1 MAINFLDN
9 VQFNQNQLLGARL
22 ENVTSDPT
30 SASGGDIIFNSTTG
44 KFKYYDGT
52 NPFNASGWIDP
63 ALGGVSGSGTIGTIP
78 IFVTNTTTLGDSNLT
93 VSGTG
98 GSATLDIGYPFT
110 VLKTLHVQGDLKDV
124 NDQTGTTGQLLS
136 SLGSGNGIDWIDAP
150 VSYTKWVLT
159 GDTGSQDIEDG
170 NTVLVAGGTN
180 ITTEATA
187 TDTITIN
194 ASTYTIAASQASV
207 VGHDSQVLLTCNP
220 GTNSDFYLDGTA
232 NEVEVS
238 PAGIG
243 TNAINIGLPTNVTIS
258 GDLTVSG
265 GDITLGGTGRIQGV
279 DTVTASTDAASKAYV
294 DSSVAGG
301 LNVKGGFNAATG
313 AIATGGN
320 LTVGASRV
328 AIAIGDYYIVT
339 TSGNFFG
346 NASTPLTPGDSVL
359 VQTAAATGASTIND
373 FAVIQSDTD
382 LATLTTIGIGN
393 VNSNATANRKGLSLS
408 YSGGTATVGLAIG
421 SLPNS
426 GAVSTLDPQNIEFA
440 LYNDD
445 SSANERI
452 TLQQIQQGIS
462 ASASGVISGA
472 SNTITHNLGTRNII
486 VQLYDTSTYDTV
498 YGSVSRPTT
507 NTATIGFSSTPT
519 NSIRWMAYNVDV
531 QGV

>member
-1 MAINFLDN
+1 MPINFLDN

-22 ENVTSDPT
+22 QVETADANVTSPV
-30 SASGGDIIFNSTTG
+30 SGQIIYNSTSN
-44 KFKYYDGT
+44 KFKYYNGT
-52 NPFNASGWIDP
+52 DWVEPGAF
-63 ALGGVSGSGTIGTIP
+63 VSW
-78 IFVTNTTTLGDSNLT
+78 TL
-93 VSGTG
+93 
-98 GSATLDIGYPFT
+98 
-110 VLKTLHVQGDLKDV
+110 QGDV
-124 NDQTGTTGQLLS
+124 
-136 SLGSGNGIDWIDAP
+136 GSNQVI
-150 VSYTKWVLT
+150 TN
-159 GDTGSQDIEDG
+159 G
-170 NTVLVAGGTN
+170 NTVDIAGGTLIN
-180 ITTEATA
+180 TVANATDTLTINHDSVSRTDGGSSVTLTSGGTFTA
-187 TDTITIN
+187 TDGVTSTAQGHITGITTKTYTLPSSATYLLDARALAAN
-194 ASTYTIAASQASV
+194 SVALDLDASTGTDSTVAFTTASDNNVAIVRSSATQ
-207 VGHDSQVLLTCNP
+207 
-220 GTNSDFYLDGTA
+220 
-232 NEVEVS
+232 
-238 PAGIG
+238 
-243 TNAINIGLPTNVTIS
+243 INIGLQNS
-258 GDLTVSG
+258 
-265 GDITLGGTGRIQGV
+265 ITLSGNLTAVNVNTSGNVNANGDVDAGTLQVQGEATFN
-279 DTVTASTDAASKAYV
+279 DDASMEGNKITSLANPSASSDAANKAYV

-301 LNVKGGFNAATG
+301 LTVKGGFNAATG

-346 NASTPLTPGDSVL
+346 QSSTPLTPGDSVL
-359 VQTAAATGASTIND
+359 VQTAAAAGTSTINN

-382 LATLTTIGIGN
+382 LATLTTVGIGN

-445 SSANERI
+445 SGANERI

>member
-1 MAINFLDN
+1 MPINFLDN

-22 ENVTSDPT
+22 QVETADANVTSPVSGQIIYNSTSNKFKYFNGTDWVEPGAFVSWT
-30 SASGGDIIFNSTTG
+30 LQGDVGSNQVITNGNTVDIAGGTLINTVASATDTLTINHDSVSRTDGGLNVTLTSGGTFTATDGVTSTAQGHITGITTKTYTLPSSATYLLDARGLAANSVALDLDASTGTDSTVAFTTASDNNVAISRFSATQIKIGLQNSISLTGEIETETLVVQGTSGFNGDASMEGNKVTNLASPSASG
-44 KFKYYDGT
+44 
-52 NPFNASGWIDP
+52 
-63 ALGGVSGSGTIGTIP
+63 
-78 IFVTNTTTLGDSNLT
+78 
-93 VSGTG
+93 
-98 GSATLDIGYPFT
+98 
-110 VLKTLHVQGDLKDV
+110 
-124 NDQTGTTGQLLS
+124 
-136 SLGSGNGIDWIDAP
+136 
-150 VSYTKWVLT
+150 
-159 GDTGSQDIEDG
+159 
-170 NTVLVAGGTN
+170 
-180 ITTEATA
+180 
-187 TDTITIN
+187 
-194 ASTYTIAASQASV
+194 
-207 VGHDSQVLLTCNP
+207 
-220 GTNSDFYLDGTA
+220 
-232 NEVEVS
+232 
-238 PAGIG
+238 
-243 TNAINIGLPTNVTIS
+243 
-258 GDLTVSG
+258 
-265 GDITLGGTGRIQGV
+265 
-279 DTVTASTDAASKAYV
+279 DAANKAYV

-313 AIATGGN
+313 VIATGGN

-328 AIAIGDYYIVT
+328 AIAVGDYYIVT

-359 VQTAAATGASTIND
+359 VQTAASAGTSTINN

-382 LATLTTIGIGN
+382 LATASTVGIGN

-426 GAVSTLDPQNIEFA
+426 GAVNNLDPQNIEFA